1 MTNQPLTHQSKS
13 NSSLNGS
20 LTSASSPVSKPTAS
34 GGLRALLVHA
44 SGYSLYVLLL
54 LLLTYLLNQLD
65 RYMLAVVARPSAQEI
80 HFGDQGCLL
89 NGTAKSALQETDCS
103 NCTDRGM

>member
-1 MTNQPLTHQSKS
+1 MTNQPVTHQSKS
-13 NSSLNGS
+13 K
-20 LTSASSPVSKPTAS
+20 SSPYGSMTSVSAPASKPAAS

-80 HFGDQGCLL
+80 HFGDQGCVL
-89 NGTAKSALQETDCS
+89 NDTVKSALEETDCS
-103 NCTDRGM
+103 NCTDRAM